1 VERGGLM
8 LLGSLSFLCI
18 VVARQPFDPFRPC
31 PSAAFLSVV
40 SLSFGSLL
48 IRFIPVAREPFD
60 PFRPCPSAA
69 FRSVLSLSFGS
80 LAFLCIVVAR
90 QPFDPFRPCPRT
102 LGSLSFR
109 CVLVVRQLQCVCGGF
124 HLLKCMRGRDGED
137 AHSSWQSCRSIPCTA
152 WCRKAA

>member
-1 VERGGLM
+1 M

-48 IRFIPVAREPFD
+48 IRFIPVARQPFD

-69 FRSVLSLSFGS
+69 FRSVVSLSFGS
-80 LAFLCIVVAR
+80 CSVCVVD
-90 QPFDPFRPCPRT
+90 FTC
-102 LGSLSFR
+102 
-109 CVLVVRQLQCVCGGF
+109 
-124 HLLKCMRGRDGED
+124 
-137 AHSSWQSCRSIPCTA
+137 
-152 WCRKAA
+152 